1 MQCGD
6 ERDRGTR
13 LLEAQSS
20 LGRDRPRGME
30 TEDGKAIEHVVPSVS
45 GSCIIHCG
53 RRGLT
58 HELSRVHTTQC
69 FVAPI
74 KDFRLY
80 PLPC

>member
-6 ERDRGTR
+6 EHDRETR

-30 TEDGKAIEHVVPSVS
+30 TEDGQGIEHVVPSVS
-45 GSCIIHCG
+45 GSCITHCG

-58 HELSRVHTTQC
+58 REMQS
-69 FVAPI
+69 
-74 KDFRLY
+74 
-80 PLPC
+80 

>member
-1 MQCGD
+1 
-6 ERDRGTR
+6 
-13 LLEAQSS
+13 
-20 LGRDRPRGME
+20 ME

-45 GSCIIHCG
+45 GSCIIHYG

-69 FVAPI
+69 FVALI